1 MRVETWE
8 WRFYI
13 IILSQSVE
21 ILSELWGIEHIEL
34 TSDLVDKKDEWQYV
48 MEILETIVY
57 CDICWHHRLEPIWMS
72 IDYYIEFLQFG
83 RNNVAWEI
91 EVS

>member
-8 WRFYI
+8 WIFYI
-13 IILSQSVE
+13 IILSQSVWVE
-21 ILSELWGIEHIEL
+21 ILSELWSIEIAF
-34 TSDLVDKKDEWQYV
+34 DLVDKNEVWHYV
-48 MEILETIVY
+48 MEILETLVY
-57 CDICWHHRLEPIWMS
+57 CDICWHHILEPIWMS